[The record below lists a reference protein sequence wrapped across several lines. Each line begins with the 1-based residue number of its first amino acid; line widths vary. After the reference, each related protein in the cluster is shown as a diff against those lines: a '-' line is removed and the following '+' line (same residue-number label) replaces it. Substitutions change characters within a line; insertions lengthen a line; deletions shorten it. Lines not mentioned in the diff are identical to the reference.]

1 MYKVELK
8 PISESRKTT
17 IVRKALTSAPQQQ
30 TSNTAQKV
38 TSNDL
43 NRMLNRAFKAAS
55 PAIK

>member
-43 NRMLNRAFKAAS
+43 NRMLNRVMT
-55 PAIK
+55 PTY